1 MQPPR
6 DCWPSPLWSR
16 QVFIASPGQ
25 ARLHTGDWRLT
36 ENITEKF
43 ASWLSRSSLPPEVL
57 RTVSARP
64 LSSAPPPPPPEAAH
78 QESYLSGSSGSYV
91 EEMYEAWAYDPKSV
105 HASWDAYFRGGAYQS
120 PPTLGRKYPPGA
132 LSGFCKTSFLYLFF
146 YSHFIFPRCEQ

>member
-1 MQPPR
+1 MYRSGAAAQR
-6 DCWPSPLWSR
+6 LLAITPLVQTGIYCIIR
-16 QVFIASPGQ
+16 PGQ
-25 ARLHTGDWRLT
+25 TGDWRLT

-64 LSSAPPPPPPEAAH
+64 LSSAPPPPPEAAH

-120 PPTLGRKYPPGA
+120 PPTLGRIYQA
-132 LSGFCKTSFLYLFF
+132 IFEFCKTIFYIFYLN
-146 YSHFIFPRCEQ
+146 